1 MQVSVIIVS
10 YNVKEFLQQCILSV
24 KNSLSSLKHEI
35 IVVDNNS
42 VDGTNEIIRY
52 KFPEITLIENKTNR
66 GFAAACNQGLSISR
80 GGYLLLLNP
89 DTMIQEDTIQTM
101 INFFESVPDAG
112 AAGCKILNADG
123 TLQLACRRSFP
134 TPLVALPKILG
145 FSRLFPRVKI
155 FGKYNLTYEDP
166 NKVIEVDAVSGSF
179 LFFRRE
185 VYERIQGLDESF
197 FMYGE
202 DLDYC
207 YRIKQAGWK
216 IYYVP
221 YTKIIHYKGE
231 SAKLASFDNFIIF
244 YRAMDIFVKKHFSFS
259 YSIFL
264 DIVLRLGI
272 FVRGVISLFGRLF
285 RKHVIMLVDGVAISA
300 SILIAHYLQ
309 SRPMTDYSGLVSM
322 LIFYLL
328 LWLGTGY
335 AIGLYDR
342 RELSYSRAAIASI
355 LSFVISL
362 IFNLLFKEF
371 IYSPHLIIL
380 SFITVMLFL
389 PGWRVFLLFLQRRR
403 IISPKS
409 PLSRALLSRR
419 TIIAGT
425 GREGERIAK
434 KLQSHIEH
442 GFEIL
447 GFVDKSFYVK
457 RDIGFPFL
465 GTVTDLAEIIRI
477 HKATEIIFTT
487 DEFSNDDILN
497 ILDRIKKIRINIK
510 IVPRNLDYII
520 GKSSVEKIEDIP
532 LINVEYNLYR
542 MGNRF
547 SKRIFDFVFASFSL
561 IILAPVVVPW
571 ALLLG
576 YRLQRQ
582 TFLAKEDTTFNGF
595 VLVKRNGNHSRPF
608 IERFPL
614 LFSIFIGDMSFVGSE
629 LLTANPHIRRL
640 RCKPG
645 LTGLFQ
651 LQENH
656 RPNEI
661 DKQNYEYYYMQ
672 NHSLFLDVEILLKAL
687 LYI

>member
-1 MQVSVIIVS
+1 VKVSVIIVS

-24 KNSLSSLKHEI
+24 KNSLDNLEHEI

-42 VDGTNEIIRY
+42 VDGTTEIIRY
-52 KFPEITLIENKTNR
+52 KFPEIILIENNKNR
-66 GFAAACNQGLSISR
+66 GFAAACNQGLGVSK
-80 GGYLLLLNP
+80 GDFLLLLNP

-101 INFFESVPDAG
+101 IDFFESVPDAG

-134 TPLVALPKILG
+134 TPLIALPKILG
-145 FSRLFPRVKI
+145 LSHLFPKVKI

-185 VYERIQGLDESF
+185 VYSRIQGLDESF

-231 SAKLASFDNFIIF
+231 SAKLASFDNFITF
-244 YRAMDIFVKKHFSFS
+244 YRAMNIFVKKHFSFS
-259 YSIFL
+259 YSMFL
-264 DIVLRLGI
+264 DVVLRLGI
-272 FVRGVISLFGRLF
+272 FSRGVISLAGRLF
-285 RKHVIMLVDGVAISA
+285 RKHVVMLVDGVAISA
-300 SILIAHYLQ
+300 SILVAHHLQ
-309 SRPMTDYSGLVSM
+309 SRPMTDYSGLLSM
-322 LIFYLL
+322 LFFYLL

-342 RELSYSRAAIASI
+342 RELSYSRAAVASI
-355 LSFVISL
+355 LSFVSSL
-362 IFNLLFKEF
+362 IFNLIFKDF

-380 SFITVMLFL
+380 SFITMMLFL

-409 PLSRALLSRR
+409 PVSRALLSRR

-447 GFVDKSFYVK
+447 GFVDKSFHVK

-477 HKATEIIFTT
+477 NNATEIIFTT
-487 DEFSNDDILN
+487 DEFSNDEIMN
-497 ILDRIKKIRINIK
+497 ILDRIKKIRVNVK

-542 MGNRF
+542 MANRF
-547 SKRIFDFVFASFSL
+547 SKRIFDFVFATLNL
-561 IILAPVVVPW
+561 IILSPIVIPW
-571 ALLLG
+571 AFMLG
-576 YRLQRQ
+576 YRVKRQ
-582 TFLAKEDTTFNGF
+582 TFLAKEDNTFRGF
-595 VLVKRNGNHSRPF
+595 ILVKRNGNHVRPF

-651 LQENH
+651 LQETH

-687 LYI
+687 LNI